1 VMTDT
6 EDDLE
11 QRGYSLDILR
21 LILILLALIISLN
34 I

>member
-1 VMTDT
+1 MMTDT